1 MPPACKYLIFLLVVA
16 PFMVFSKC
24 FAQVDDSLRIGG
36 VDTVIVKNDDKLNTK
51 LARLKPG
58 DKFPPVYF
66 YNLKGEK
73 YGVDSIFKSK
83 PVIFVSGSY
92 SCPVFRY
99 NTKRLYRDMHRKSKK
114 YDVYFIYLLE
124 AHPLIGSPYGHRRD
138 STRQNKKDS
147 IFISQQKYIKQ
158 RLASAA
164 KARYDF
170 NLFGKVLAD
179 NESNDYFVKF
189 HAGPNS
195 YLVFSKDGVL
205 VEQRNWF
212 RKHGRIKP
220 VKENVNSPIMVMK
233 K

>member
-1 MPPACKYLIFLLVVA
+1 
-16 PFMVFSKC
+16 MVFTKC
-24 FAQVDDSLRIGG
+24 FAQVDDSLRITG
-36 VDTVIVKNDDKLNTK
+36 VDSVVIKNDDKLNTK

-58 DKFPPVYF
+58 DKFPQAWF

-73 YGVDSIFKSK
+73 YGPDSIFKSR

-92 SCPVFRY
+92 SCPIFRY
-99 NTKRLYRDMHRKSKK
+99 NSKKLYRDMRKKSKK
-114 YDVYFIYLLE
+114 YDIYFIYLLE

-147 IFISQQKYIKQ
+147 IFLPQQKYVNQ

-179 NESNDYFVKF
+179 NENNDYFVKF
-189 HAGPNS
+189 HASPNS
-195 YLVFSKDGVL
+195 YLVFSKEGVL

-212 RKHGRIKP
+212 RKHGYIKP
-220 VKENVNSPIMVMK
+220 VKANVNPPMTVVRK
-233 K
+233 